1 MAVTLCNMRAVSGQV
16 IPLFF
21 TFKRCFF
28 TATAPRFGHSECM
41 RADKSEEISRPTLA
55 IYGLMGAPLALV
67 GYPIAIWL
75 PAFYASHVGVSLAGV
90 ATMLL
95 LAKLSDVVTDPVIGM
110 ISDRLRTPWGR
121 RRPLILLGTPVLVAS
136 IWFLFVPP
144 EGVGE
149 WYLLLC
155 IAGMYIGTSLVGL
168 PYGAWG
174 AEISPDYVQR
184 ARVTAWR
191 EQFTLIG
198 LLLAAFIPFLVEQYG
213 DGSIESIMR
222 SMALA
227 IGLAAP
233 ISAILLS
240 VFVRETP
247 PENAQSKDEMPFTEG
262 LARIWRNRP
271 MRIVIGLILIVTLAE
286 AFRNAL
292 SLFFMR
298 AVIQASDVGTLYFG
312 YFAAGL
318 LAVPFWLWLGRK
330 LGKHIAF
337 AFTLIT
343 VAIISAVN
351 MAFDQDDYTVF
362 VIFFLAKGAC
372 FGGLQFLPLAILAD
386 VIDVETAETGKARAG
401 SYIAISSMTAKIS
414 TALGTF
420 LAIRALSL
428 TEFDAKILSDNSFD
442 DLFALRVLYTLIPAA
457 FFIGA
462 IILAIRFPLN
472 AKAHGELRQRI
483 SARREG
489 VSDS

>member
-1 MAVTLCNMRAVSGQV
+1 
-16 IPLFF
+16 
-21 TFKRCFF
+21 
-28 TATAPRFGHSECM
+28 
-41 RADKSEEISRPTLA
+41 
-55 IYGLMGAPLALV
+55 
-67 GYPIAIWL
+67 
-75 PAFYASHVGVSLAGV
+75 
-90 ATMLL
+90 
-95 LAKLSDVVTDPVIGM
+95 
-110 ISDRLRTPWGR
+110 
-121 RRPLILLGTPVLVAS
+121 
-136 IWFLFVPP
+136 
-144 EGVGE
+144 
-149 WYLLLC
+149 
-155 IAGMYIGTSLVGL
+155 
-168 PYGAWG
+168 
-174 AEISPDYVQR
+174 
-184 ARVTAWR
+184 
-191 EQFTLIG
+191 
-198 LLLAAFIPFLVEQYG
+198 
-213 DGSIESIMR
+213 
-222 SMALA
+222 
-227 IGLAAP
+227 
-233 ISAILLS
+233 
-240 VFVRETP
+240 
-247 PENAQSKDEMPFTEG
+247 
-262 LARIWRNRP
+262 
-271 MRIVIGLILIVTLAE
+271 
-286 AFRNAL
+286 
-292 SLFFMR
+292 MR

-351 MAFDQDDYTVF
+351 MAFDQDDYNVF

-401 SYIAISSMTAKIS
+401 SYIAISSMTAKVS

-420 LAIRALSL
+420 LAIRALSI

-483 SARREG
+483 SARRDG

>member
-1 MAVTLCNMRAVSGQV
+1 MKTSS
-16 IPLFF
+16 P
-21 TFKRCFF
+21 
-28 TATAPRFGHSECM
+28 
-41 RADKSEEISRPTLA
+41 ISRPTLA
-55 IYGLMGAPLALV
+55 IYGSMGAPLALV

-95 LAKLSDVVTDPVIGM
+95 LAKLSDVITDPIIGVL
-110 ISDRLRTPWGR
+110 SDRMRTPWGR
-121 RRPLILLGTPVLVAS
+121 RRPLILLGTPILVVS
-136 IWFLFVPP
+136 IWYLFVPP
-144 EGVGE
+144 EGVGQ
-149 WYLLLC
+149 WYLLAC
-155 IAGMYIGTSLVGL
+155 IVGMYVGTSLIGL

-174 AEISPDYVQR
+174 AEMSADYNQR
-184 ARVTAWR
+184 ARITAWR

-198 LLLAAFIPFLVEQYG
+198 LLAAAFIPFLVEQFG
-213 DGSIESIMR
+213 DGKIESIMR
-222 SMALA
+222 GMAIA

-240 VFVRETP
+240 IFVRETP
-247 PENAQSKDEMPFTEG
+247 PESVLGKHEMPFLEG
-262 LARIWRNRP
+262 IKRIWSNHP
-271 MRIVIGLILIVTLAE
+271 MRVIIGIILIVTLAE

-298 AVIQASDVGTLYFG
+298 AVIQASDVGTLYFA

-337 AFTLIT
+337 SITLIT
-343 VAIISAVN
+343 VAVISAVN
-351 MAFDQDDYTVF
+351 MAFDQDNFTLF
-362 VIFFLAKGAC
+362 VLFFIAKGAC

-401 SYIAISSMTAKIS
+401 SYIAFASMTAKIS

-428 TEFDAKILSDNSFD
+428 TNFDAKVLSQNTFD
-442 DLFALRVLYTLIPAA
+442 DLMYLRVFYALIPAL
-457 FFIGA
+457 FF
-462 IILAIRFPLN
+462 ILAIIWALRFPLTQ
-472 AKAHGELRQRI
+472 KAHAELRTRI
-483 SARREG
+483 DNQQGDRHKADEATSQ
-489 VSDS
+489 